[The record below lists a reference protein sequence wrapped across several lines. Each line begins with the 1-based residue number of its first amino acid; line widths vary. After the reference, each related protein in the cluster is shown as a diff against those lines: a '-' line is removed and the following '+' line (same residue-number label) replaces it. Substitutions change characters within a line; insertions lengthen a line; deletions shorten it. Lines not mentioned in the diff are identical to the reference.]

1 VRILVVNPFAGTE
14 FYGRENIARIA
25 RPDTEFDMVDIS
37 EAYPL
42 PNNQW
47 LYFRHMCTDGT
58 LEKAMGAEDQGYH
71 AVFISCN
78 LDIGLYEAR
87 QLLDIPVTATLESA
101 ALVAHMMG
109 AAYSL
114 VTQLLDIPVTATL
127 ESAALVAHM
136 MGAAYSLV
144 TVDRQNG
151 NIQKM
156 LLEQYGL
163 DKHFVSQRPFGID
176 ASDLYVERT
185 APADIVASV
194 VEAARACVEQDGAE
208 VVIPGC
214 TLAGSVL
221 THEVADIESVIGAPV
236 VDGMVT
242 GFKLAEMMADLHRA
256 GWPVV
261 SRRGFFEKP
270 PLSDMKALRGF
281 LDRPLLGGWA
291 RANTPDTR
299 DELERDHA

>member
-1 VRILVVNPFAGTE
+1 MTCWTWQGAFNETIRGASKEVPVRILVVNPFAGTE

-25 RPDTEFDMVDIS
+25 RPDTEFDIVDIS

-58 LEKAMGAEDQGYH
+58 LEKAMWAEDQGYH

-114 VTQLLDIPVTATL
+114 VT
-127 ESAALVAHM
+127 
-136 MGAAYSLV
+136 
-144 TVDRQNG
+144 VDRQNG

-156 LLEQYGL
+156 LLERYGL
-163 DKHFVSQRPFGID
+163 DQHLVSQRPFGID
-176 ASDLYVERT
+176 ASDLYVDRT
-185 APADIVASV
+185 APADIVSSV

-242 GFKLAEMMADLHRA
+242 GFKLAEMMADLHQA

>member
-1 VRILVVNPFAGTE
+1 MRILVVNPFAGTE

-114 VTQLLDIPVTATL
+114 VT
-127 ESAALVAHM
+127 
-136 MGAAYSLV
+136 
-144 TVDRQNG
+144 VDRQNG

-221 THEVADIESVIGAPV
+221 SHEVADIESVIGAPV

>member
-1 VRILVVNPFAGTE
+1 MTCWTWQGAFSETIGGASKEVTVRILVVNPFAGTE

-114 VTQLLDIPVTATL
+114 VT
-127 ESAALVAHM
+127 
-136 MGAAYSLV
+136 
-144 TVDRQNG
+144 VDRQNG

-176 ASDLYVERT
+176 ASDLYVDRT
-185 APADIVASV
+185 APADIVSSV